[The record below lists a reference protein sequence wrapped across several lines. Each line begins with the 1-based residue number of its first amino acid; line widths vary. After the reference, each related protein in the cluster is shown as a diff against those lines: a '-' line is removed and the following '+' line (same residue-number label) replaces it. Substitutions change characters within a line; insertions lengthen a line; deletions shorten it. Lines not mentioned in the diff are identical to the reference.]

1 MGLQRI
7 LRPSPVSAVSISVRT
22 MPGGM
27 LRCVA
32 GRFDNAVPHALF
44 HSRHIFWCGSV
55 CLCRGQAWRQHV
67 HIGELSTRSVAG
79 IFRGGVGVSGQP
91 GGFGVRRPGASQ
103 SKAQEEGER
112 TYAVKARY

>member
-1 MGLQRI
+1 MCCRPIRQRSTARLVPQSAYFLVWI
-7 LRPSPVSAVSISVRT
+7 GVFVSG
-22 MPGGM
+22 PGM
-27 LRCVA
+27 EA
-32 GRFDNAVPHALF
+32 TY
-44 HSRHIFWCGSV
+44 
-55 CLCRGQAWRQHV
+55 V